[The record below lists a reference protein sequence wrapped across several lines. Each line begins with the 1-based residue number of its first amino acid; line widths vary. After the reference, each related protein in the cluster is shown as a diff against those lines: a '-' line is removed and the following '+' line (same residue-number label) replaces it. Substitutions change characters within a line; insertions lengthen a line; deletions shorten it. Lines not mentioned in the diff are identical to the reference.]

1 MKSVCQGII
10 QPKKI
15 GFQAVKLVNCGS
27 STVSQKDSFQ
37 ADWDL
42 NKKLQIIFSNVQ
54 LLPFLVDAETST
66 KKDRLAPVNRQKNDN
81 SVQDTLSV
89 FLEL

>member
-66 KKDRLAPVNRQKNDN
+66 KKWQVSPREQAEKW
-81 SVQDTLSV
+81 
-89 FLEL
+89 